1 MSQSSSSTQTVLQMQ
16 RHHLILSGSD
26 LDLLIEKNVRGKCI
40 FLDKNINVL
49 AMTQQKSVRQL
60 YLLMG
65 GVTLA

>member
-1 MSQSSSSTQTVLQMQ
+1 MSQSSTQTVLQMQ

-40 FLDKNINVL
+40 FQDKNINVL